1 MFNSV
6 ESEVGEEDPTST
18 SAEAAKNTLLRRST
32 RATSKTPAE
41 TSIGKEPKKTTK
53 KGKEQAS
60 SALKQAESATIRELL
75 GASLAK
81 GTGTGRK
88 PDEERTH
95 AKVTALLIHHLAN
108 DLVNTER
115 ELARQTENQSNK
127 RTNLATV
134 LDLAVKA
141 LLAGDTAQANRL
153 FDFCAAFGAEAKEKR
168 NELGEER
175 MASIGTSY
183 TLVVGPKDTGKTKRF
198 EPIGITG
205 IDGPG
210 QENIL
215 PGGIP
220 FNDNARPSSDDIGF
234 IPHFEKNLRDLHGL
248 LPLTIFNATWQ
259 AKAINHHTSH
269 GTKKSKAEDTG
280 KDKTKYSGLPYPDQ
294 YTQSY
299 ANWSMNYQG
308 FLDALFKTDG
318 FMTGL
323 RYDIHVRFN
332 TFTRRIVMEDG
343 SQSIAN
349 ISIFNETVQRE
360 KDGIRQVLVNR
371 SKGRRQTQGDEGPV
385 DRTTNKRP
393 SNYPNNQPL
402 DKTSVKPQR
411 PTAIGATDS
420 THVTMTE
427 TERMSEEE
435 MLTTEIVETTAEGKV
450 ITRKEY

>member
-1 MFNSV
+1 MIMDKGISSLQTAVDITLQHLKSDLQIALIGLITHFRLKSRVGSRRRRPNLNISRS
-6 ESEVGEEDPTST
+6 SEEY
-18 SAEAAKNTLLRRST
+18 
-32 RATSKTPAE
+32 
-41 TSIGKEPKKTTK
+41 
-53 KGKEQAS
+53 
-60 SALKQAESATIRELL
+60 
-75 GASLAK
+75 LAK
-81 GTGTGRK
+81 KVNSSDVENTGRDINRKGTQKDHQKRERAGIVRFEAGRVRYDKRTTGSVTCQRDWHRK

-215 PGGIP
+215 PGGIT

-308 FLDALFKTDG
+308 FLDALFKVCKYIKFAGWVTIHKSHCDWLIKTDG

-323 RYDIHVRFN
+323 RYDVHVRFN

-349 ISIFNETVQRE
+349 ISIFNETVAQA
-360 KDGIRQVLVNR
+360 
-371 SKGRRQTQGDEGPV
+371 S
-385 DRTTNKRP
+385 
-393 SNYPNNQPL
+393 
-402 DKTSVKPQR
+402 
-411 PTAIGATDS
+411 
-420 THVTMTE
+420 
-427 TERMSEEE
+427 
-435 MLTTEIVETTAEGKV
+435 
-450 ITRKEY
+450 

>member
-1 MFNSV
+1 MVKKSMQQGGERIEEEEEERQV

-153 FDFCAAFGAEAKEKR
+153 FDFRAAFGAEAKEKR
-168 NELGEER
+168 NELGEEQ

-183 TLVVGPKDTGKTKRF
+183 TLREGWDTASTGKPF
-198 EPIGITG
+198 EGKETNTG
-205 IDGPG
+205 RRGTSG
-210 QENIL
+210 QNNQQTTQQL
-215 PGGIP
+215 SQQP
-220 FNDNARPSSDDIGF
+220 ASRQDIG
-234 IPHFEKNLRDLHGL
+234 
-248 LPLTIFNATWQ
+248 
-259 AKAINHHTSH
+259 KAPTTN
-269 GTKKSKAEDTG
+269 GYRG
-280 KDKTKYSGLPYPDQ
+280 
-294 YTQSY
+294 
-299 ANWSMNYQG
+299 N
-308 FLDALFKTDG
+308 
-318 FMTGL
+318 
-323 RYDIHVRFN
+323 RFN
-332 TFTRRIVMEDG
+332 PRHNDRDRKDVRRG
-343 SQSIAN
+343 NAY
-349 ISIFNETVQRE
+349 
-360 KDGIRQVLVNR
+360 NR
-371 SKGRRQTQGDEGPV
+371 DCRDDRGGKGYNT
-385 DRTTNKRP
+385 
-393 SNYPNNQPL
+393 
-402 DKTSVKPQR
+402 
-411 PTAIGATDS
+411 
-420 THVTMTE
+420 
-427 TERMSEEE
+427 
-435 MLTTEIVETTAEGKV
+435 
-450 ITRKEY
+450 

>member
-1 MFNSV
+1 MVKKSMQQGGERIEEEEEERQV

-60 SALKQAESATIRELL
+60 SALKQAE
-75 GASLAK
+75 
-81 GTGTGRK
+81 K

-153 FDFCAAFGAEAKEKR
+153 FDFRAAFGAEAKEKR
-168 NELGEER
+168 NELGEEQ

-294 YTQSY
+294 
-299 ANWSMNYQG
+299 
-308 FLDALFKTDG
+308 
-318 FMTGL
+318 
-323 RYDIHVRFN
+323 
-332 TFTRRIVMEDG
+332 
-343 SQSIAN
+343 
-349 ISIFNETVQRE
+349 
-360 KDGIRQVLVNR
+360 
-371 SKGRRQTQGDEGPV
+371 
-385 DRTTNKRP
+385 
-393 SNYPNNQPL
+393 
-402 DKTSVKPQR
+402 
-411 PTAIGATDS
+411 
-420 THVTMTE
+420 
-427 TERMSEEE
+427 
-435 MLTTEIVETTAEGKV
+435 
-450 ITRKEY
+450 

>member
-1 MFNSV
+1 MVKKSMQQGGERIEEEEEERQV

-81 GTGTGRK
+81 GTGT
-88 PDEERTH
+88 
-95 AKVTALLIHHLAN
+95 AN

-153 FDFCAAFGAEAKEKR
+153 FDFRAAFGAEAKEKR
-168 NELGEER
+168 NELGEEQ

-294 YTQSY
+294 
-299 ANWSMNYQG
+299 
-308 FLDALFKTDG
+308 
-318 FMTGL
+318 
-323 RYDIHVRFN
+323 
-332 TFTRRIVMEDG
+332 
-343 SQSIAN
+343 
-349 ISIFNETVQRE
+349 
-360 KDGIRQVLVNR
+360 
-371 SKGRRQTQGDEGPV
+371 
-385 DRTTNKRP
+385 
-393 SNYPNNQPL
+393 
-402 DKTSVKPQR
+402 
-411 PTAIGATDS
+411 
-420 THVTMTE
+420 
-427 TERMSEEE
+427 
-435 MLTTEIVETTAEGKV
+435 
-450 ITRKEY
+450 

>member
-1 MFNSV
+1 MVKKSMQQGGERIEEEEEERQV

-81 GTGTGRK
+81 GTGT
-88 PDEERTH
+88 
-95 AKVTALLIHHLAN
+95 AN

-141 LLAGDTAQANRL
+141 LLAGDTAQAKQ
-153 FDFCAAFGAEAKEKR
+153 AER
-168 NELGEER
+168 VGR
-175 MASIGTSY
+175 GTDGIIGTSY

-215 PGGIP
+215 PGGIT

-308 FLDALFKTDG
+308 FLDALFK
-318 FMTGL
+318 
-323 RYDIHVRFN
+323 
-332 TFTRRIVMEDG
+332 
-343 SQSIAN
+343 
-349 ISIFNETVQRE
+349 RE

-393 SNYPNNQPL
+393 SNHPNNQPL